1 MLDSHFDQLTL
12 AQQELVRASMQA
24 MENAYNPYSR
34 FYVGCA
40 LRLSDGTLI
49 TGANVENA
57 AYGST
62 ICAERMTIGRA
73 NAMGRRDIVA
83 MAVMGRGENFL
94 PNEAKIT
101 GPCGSCRQMIYE
113 ASQIAGVNI
122 EMLLAVPQL
131 TRTIVTSIEELLP
144 LPFGPVELGVDVT
157 RYRPHR

>member
-1 MLDSHFDQLTL
+1 MIDSHFDRLTTQ
-12 AQQELVRASMQA
+12 QQELIRVAMQA
-24 MENAYNPYSR
+24 METAYNPYSR

-40 LRLSDGTLI
+40 LRLSDGTI
-49 TGANVENA
+49 VSGSNVENA

-113 ASQIAGVNI
+113 ASQIAGADI

-131 TRTIVTSIEELLP
+131 TRTIVTSI
-144 LPFGPVELGVDVT
+144 
-157 RYRPHR
+157 

>member
-1 MLDSHFDQLTL
+1 MIDSHFDRLTTQ
-12 AQQELVRASMQA
+12 QQELIRVAMQA
-24 MENAYNPYSR
+24 METAYNPYSR

-40 LRLSDGTLI
+40 LRLSDGTI
-49 TGANVENA
+49 VSGSNVENA

-73 NAMGRRDIVA
+73 NAMGRRDIVS

-113 ASQIAGVNI
+113 ASQIAGADI

-131 TRTIVTSIEELLP
+131 TRTIVTSIEQLLP
-144 LPFGPVELGVDVT
+144 LPFGPVELGVDIS
-157 RYRPHR
+157 RYQP

>member
-1 MLDSHFDQLTL
+1 MLDTQFNLLTL
-12 AQQELVRASMQA
+12 AQQDLVRAAAEA
-24 MENAYNPYSR
+24 METAYNPYSR

-40 LRLSDGTLI
+40 LRLSDGTII
-49 TGANVENA
+49 TGSNVENA

-83 MAVMGRGENFL
+83 MAVMGRGEDFL

-113 ASQIAGVNI
+113 SSQIAGADI

-131 TRTIVTSIEELLP
+131 TRTIVTSIEQLLP
-144 LPFGPVELGVDVT
+144 LPFGPVELNVDIE
-157 RYRPHR
+157 RYRPRR

>member
-1 MLDSHFDQLTL
+1 MIDSHFTRLT
-12 AQQELVRASMQA
+12 AQQQELIRFAMQA
-24 MENAYNPYSR
+24 METAYNPYSR

-40 LRLSDGTLI
+40 LRLSDGTI
-49 TGANVENA
+49 VSGSNVENA

-83 MAVMGRGENFL
+83 MAVMGRGETFL

-113 ASQIAGVNI
+113 ASQVAGADI

-131 TRTIVTSIEELLP
+131 TRTIVTSIEQLLP
-144 LPFGPVELGVDVT
+144 LPFGPVELGIDIS
-157 RYRPHR
+157 RYRP